1 MEKELNYPIKYAIKE
16 IRTREENMH
25 GYSYFTQGFIVS
37 KCYVLESVVK
47 YNSDGSNSIAHKV
60 VFPYSKFDNFI
71 AAMNL
76 NIPYY
81 EVPVKPIYNEIY
93 SFDYV
98 EKIYDSYEM
107 ANVEVFLKNEKL
119 KKDLIQMVSLT
130 DLDWKEK
137 LLQLQSNLVTSLEL
151 CKQYENYIL
160 ENTRDMITNRDT
172 LVIETK
178 KDIEKRI
185 LYSRMIDVF
194 HDEIIEEKISNKYDA
209 INLKTKKLDK

>member
-1 MEKELNYPIKYAIKE
+1 ML
-16 IRTREENMH
+16 
-25 GYSYFTQGFIVS
+25 
-37 KCYVLESVVK
+37 
-47 YNSDGSNSIAHKV
+47 
-60 VFPYSKFDNFI
+60 
-71 AAMNL
+71 
-76 NIPYY
+76 
-81 EVPVKPIYNEIY
+81 
-93 SFDYV
+93 
-98 EKIYDSYEM
+98 
-107 ANVEVFLKNEKL
+107 
-119 KKDLIQMVSLT
+119 SLT
-130 DLDWKEK
+130 DLDWKDK